1 MITTLLATAFLQ
13 QPPLPVVNPEDLKRH
28 VSYLASDELKGRG
41 TPSPELIKA
50 SEYIA
55 AEFTKLGI
63 QPGVG
68 KSFFQST
75 KWERGRG
82 AGEEVRNVVG
92 LLPGSDPALSGE
104 YVVVSAHYDHL
115 GEAKEGADKIFNGAN
130 DDASGVAGVIG
141 VASAIAKSKPKR
153 SIIFLMFYG
162 EERGLVG
169 STFYAKNPVFPL
181 KNTVAMLNIEQIG
194 RTDDSE
200 GPRVGEC
207 NLTGFNFSTIG
218 PTCAKIGKEV
228 GVPVIEHPVYSAP
241 YFMASDNAAF
251 AAAGV
256 PAHTFS
262 VAYEFSDYHRVG
274 DHADKLD
281 YNNMAK
287 ITGMIAACT
296 LNIANSSQVPS
307 WNKYQKRTARY
318 IEAYEKLQG
327 RKVAGEGTGKPN

>member
-1 MITTLLATAFLQ
+1 MITTILASAFLQ
-13 QPPLPVVNPEDLKRH
+13 PQRLPQVSPEELKRH
-28 VSYLASDELKGRG
+28 VSFLASDELKGRA

-55 AEFTKLGI
+55 SEFAKLGI

-68 KSFFQST
+68 KSFFQVT
-75 KWERGRG
+75 KWERGKG
-82 AGEEVRNVVG
+82 SGEEVRNVVG
-92 LLPGSDPALSGE
+92 ILPGSDPTLSKE
-104 YVVVSAHYDHL
+104 FVVVSAHYDHL
-115 GEAKEGADKIFNGAN
+115 GEAKEGTDKIFNGAN

-141 VASAIAKSKPKR
+141 VASAIALAKPKR
-153 SIIFLMFYG
+153 SVVFLTFYG

-181 KNTVAMLNIEQIG
+181 KNTIAMLNIEQIG

-218 PTCAKIGKEV
+218 PTCARVGKEI
-228 GVPVIEHPVYSAP
+228 GVPVVEHPLYSAP

-296 LNIANSSQVPS
+296 LQIANSSQVPS
-307 WNKYQKRTARY
+307 WNKYQKRVARY

-327 RKVAGEGTGKPN
+327 KAPVSQTNKGS

>member
-1 MITTLLATAFLQ
+1 MITSLLVSALF
-13 QPPLPVVNPEDLKRH
+13 QPQGLPVVKADELKRY

-55 AEFTKLGI
+55 AELTKLGV

-68 KSFFQST
+68 QSFFQST

-82 AGEEVRNVVG
+82 AGEEVRNVIG
-92 LLPGSDPALSGE
+92 LLPGSDPVLSKE

-115 GEAKEGADKIFNGAN
+115 GEAKEGEDKIFNGAN
-130 DDASGVAGVIG
+130 DDASGVAGVLG
-141 VASAIAKSKPKR
+141 VAAAIAKSKPKR
-153 SIIFLMFYG
+153 SIIFMAFYG

-169 STFYAKNPVFPL
+169 SSFYAKNPVFPL

-200 GPRVGEC
+200 GPRVGQC

-218 PTCAKIGKEV
+218 PTCAKVGKEV
-228 GVPVIEHPVYSAP
+228 GVPVIEHPQFSAP

-296 LNIANSSQVPS
+296 LQIANSGSVPS
-307 WNKYQKRTARY
+307 WNKYQKRVARY

-327 RKVAGEGTGKPN
+327 KLPVSQTNRGS

>member
-13 QPPLPVVNPEDLKRH
+13 QFSMLPVVKPEELRRY
-28 VSYLASDELKGRG
+28 VSYLASDDLKGRG

-55 AEFTKLGI
+55 AEFVKIGI

-68 KSFFQST
+68 KSFFQTT
-75 KWERGRG
+75 KWERGKG

-92 LLPGSDPALSGE
+92 LLPGSDPVLSKE

-141 VASAIAKSKPKR
+141 IASAIAQSKPKR
-153 SIIFLMFYG
+153 SVIFLTFYG

-181 KNTVAMLNIEQIG
+181 KQTVAMLNIEQIG

-200 GPRVGEC
+200 GPRVGAV

-218 PTCAKIGKEV
+218 PTCAKVGKEY
-228 GVPVIEHPVYSAP
+228 GVPVIEHPEYSAP
-241 YFMASDNAAF
+241 FFMASDNAAF
-251 AAAGV
+251 AAVGV

-262 VAYEFSDYHRVG
+262 VAYEFSDYHKVG
-274 DHADKLD
+274 DHSDKLD
-281 YNNMAK
+281 YDNMAK
-287 ITGMIAACT
+287 ITGLIAACT
-296 LNIANSSQVPS
+296 LQIANSSQVPG

-327 RKVAGEGTGKPN
+327 KAPVSQTNKGS